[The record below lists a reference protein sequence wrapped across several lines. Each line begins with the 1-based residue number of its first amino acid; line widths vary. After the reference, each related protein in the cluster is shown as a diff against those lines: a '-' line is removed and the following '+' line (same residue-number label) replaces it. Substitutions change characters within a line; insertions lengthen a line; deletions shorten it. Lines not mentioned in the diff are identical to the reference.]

1 MNNKHSCKFPDRC
14 PVEST
19 VQIISGKWK
28 SVILYHLFKNKVVRF
43 SYLNKQINGCS
54 KRMLALQLKELERD
68 HIIKKKVYP
77 VMPPKTEYRI
87 TKFGKSLHPVI
98 IEMEKWG
105 ELYDAASNEQYEK

>member
-1 MNNKHSCKFPDRC
+1 
-14 PVEST
+14 
-19 VQIISGKWK
+19 
-28 SVILYHLFKNKVVRF
+28 
-43 SYLNKQINGCS
+43 
-54 KRMLALQLKELERD
+54 MLALQLKELERD